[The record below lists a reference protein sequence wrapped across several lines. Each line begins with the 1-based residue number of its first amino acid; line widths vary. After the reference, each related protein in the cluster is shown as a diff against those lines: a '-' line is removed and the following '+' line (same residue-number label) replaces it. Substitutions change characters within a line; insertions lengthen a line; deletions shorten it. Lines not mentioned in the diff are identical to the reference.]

1 MSKVLELKRGLEELE
16 GKQQAV
22 LTSIEGKVTEAR
34 QEQIDELAKYD
45 KAIENQNVVIRAA
58 EHQEAIG
65 RAKAEKEF
73 EKEVI
78 AKAEKDDKGIESVS
92 RSAFVSYVRG
102 VPMSELSPSE
112 QVMYR
117 EAIKR
122 GQVVGTDSKGGY
134 LAPDFFSAELI
145 KRLKSY
151 GGMMSVAKIITT
163 DGGNDISFSS
173 LDDTANMAI
182 EIAEATAASDVELAF
197 GRVTLGAWKYT
208 SGIFKIS
215 NELLQD
221 SIVNVESEVL
231 DAIETRFGRRLN
243 QRFTAGDGSSKP
255 TGIVSTAGA
264 LTVGSNAIVSGL
276 DYDDLVDLVHSVDP
290 AYRANKSTKL
300 MFNDSTLAAIRKLK
314 DGNGLPLWTMGD
326 ITKGVPNTILGYE
339 YVINQDMPSIAAS
352 AKSIVF
358 GDLAETYRIRLVSG
372 VGVRRLT
379 ELYATS
385 DEVGFVSF
393 MRADGKVMTTHAAKV
408 LQHAA
413 S

>member
-16 GKQQAV
+16 GKQQLV

-58 EHQEAIG
+58 ERQEAIE
-65 RAKAEKEF
+65 RSKAEKEF

-78 AKAEKDDKGIESVS
+78 EKAEKDDKGIEAIS

-102 VPMSELSPSE
+102 VAMTELSPSE
-112 QVMYR
+112 QVMYK

-134 LAPDFFSAELI
+134 LAPDYFSSELI

-151 GGMMSVAKIITT
+151 GGMMSVAKVITT
-163 DGGNDISFSS
+163 DNGNDISFSS

-243 QRFTAGDGSSKP
+243 QRFSVGDGTNKP
-255 TGIVSTAGA
+255 TGLVSTAGG
-264 LTVGSNAIVSGL
+264 LTIGSNAIATGL
-276 DYDDLVDLVHSVDP
+276 DYDDLVDLIHSVDP
-290 AYRANKSTKL
+290 AYRASRTTKL
-300 MFNDSTLAAIRKLK
+300 MFNDATLAAVRKLK
-314 DGNGLPLWTMGD
+314 DADGLPIWTMGD
-326 ITKGVPNTILGYE
+326 ITKGAPNTILGYE
-339 YVINQDMPSIAAS
+339 YVINQDMPSIGTGN
-352 AKSIVF
+352 KSVVF
-358 GDLAETYRIRLVSG
+358 GDLSETYRIRLVSG

-393 MRADGKVMTTHAAKV
+393 MRADGKVMTPHAAKV
-408 LQHAA
+408 LQHA
-413 S
+413 

>member
-1 MSKVLELKRGLEELE
+1 MSKVIELKRGLEELE
-16 GKQQAV
+16 GKQQSV
-22 LTSIEGKVTEAR
+22 LTSIEGKVSEAK
-34 QEQIDELAKYD
+34 QEQIDELARFD
-45 KAIENQNVVIRAA
+45 KAIENQHVIIRAA
-58 EHQEAIG
+58 ERQEAIE
-65 RAKAEKEF
+65 RANAEKEF
-73 EKEVI
+73 EREVI
-78 AKAEKDDKGIESVS
+78 AKAEKDDKGIESVAT
-92 RSAFVSYVRG
+92 RAFVSYVRG
-102 VPMSELSPSE
+102 VPMAELSPSE
-112 QVMYR
+112 LVMYK

-134 LAPDFFSAELI
+134 LAPDYFSSELI

-163 DGGNDISFSS
+163 DNGNDISFSS

-182 EIAEATAASDVELAF
+182 EIAEATAASDQELAF

-243 QRFTAGDGSSKP
+243 QRFTAGDGTNKP
-255 TGIVSTAGA
+255 TGLVSTAGG
-264 LTVGSNAIVSGL
+264 LTVGSNAIATGL
-276 DYDDLVDLVHSVDP
+276 DYDNLVDLVHSVDP
-290 AYRANKSTKL
+290 AYRNSAGTKL
-300 MFNDSTLAAIRKLK
+300 MFNDATLAAVRKLK
-314 DGNGLPLWTMGD
+314 DADGSPIWTMGD
-326 ITKGVPNTILGYE
+326 ITKGVPSTILGYN
-339 YVINQDMPSIAAS
+339 YVINQDMPSIGTGN
-352 AKSIVF
+352 KSIVF
-358 GDLAETYRIRLVSG
+358 GDLTETYRIRLVSG

-393 MRADGKVMTTHAAKV
+393 MRADGKVMTPNAAKV
-408 LQHAA
+408 LQHA
-413 S
+413 